1 MIIRQVTIQ
10 IMIFLVIAAGLRAQD
25 TETDRLV
32 DGELKMTFPS
42 IYFVNRSTDYAAMPY
57 TVDSCFKYIA
67 ANIKD
72 IKSFV
77 IWRDSSET
85 EKLTSSRI
93 KKLKAGL
100 NKYTPS
106 GKIHIHPMDKEQ
118 KISQHTIGEGVGDKQ
133 IHYLL
138 SLNSVLDISKTK
150 FPTKWREKN
159 HVELPRLWCWD
170 CWKNGFHLQTRRK
183 LRKMEKHKK
192 KDSQK

>member
-1 MIIRQVTIQ
+1 MQQQIVKIITILL
-10 IMIFLVIAAGLRAQD
+10 FVATGLCAQNK
-25 TETDRLV
+25 ETDRLIE
-32 DGELKMTFPS
+32 GELKMTFPS
-42 IYFVNRSTDYAAMPY
+42 IYFVNRSKDYAAMPY

-106 GKIHIHPMDKEQ
+106 GKIHIHSMDKEQ

-150 FPTKWREKN
+150 FPTEVKLKKKKHIRSF
-159 HVELPRLWCWD
+159 PRLVWCG
-170 CWKNGFHLQTRRK
+170 WKSGFHWSTTGKPNKQVK
-183 LRKMEKHKK
+183 
-192 KDSQK
+192 SN